1 MMTATGIEQLYVAL
15 AQRLGEAL
23 ITVDD
28 RLRRRLAPLNLI
40 LHPAEALQ
48 LDA

>member
-1 MMTATGIEQLYVAL
+1 VPFCDIAVRVDADP
-15 AQRLGEAL
+15 QRLGEAL

-48 LDA
+48 LGA